1 MAIITVMGVNTGEV
15 LAEGTW
21 EEVREI
27 VNNYVVVPNKRLYTN
42 YGFTDNNTNNIY
54 VVD

>member
-1 MAIITVMGVNTGEV
+1 MAITVMGVNTGEI

-21 EEVREI
+21 EEVRE
-27 VNNYVVVPNKRLYTN
+27 VVSHYVVVPNKHLYTN
-42 YGFTDNNTNNIY
+42 YGFTDNSINTIW